1 MQMTEST
8 QRLALNLYF
17 QKKRSVAMGFAVTAA
32 GFGPIVVPQL
42 IRFLMREYTAQEVSL
57 IYGGICTNVFVAAAL
72 LQPVKWHM
80 KVQAKDREEGNELL
94 STTNQIAT
102 LNDENESLWRKVVN
116 NFVKIFDLD
125 LLKDPIFVN
134 ILVGLALATFSE
146 LNFTLLVPFILH
158 DFGLDTG
165 QIANFQSTLGVAD
178 MIFRFCGPYIG
189 NYFTKPSRLMYAYAL
204 TILIGIRFGEYAG
217 HLVYPSRLSA
227 LQFQSSW
234 RVKTTTP

>member
-42 IRFLMREYTAQEVSL
+42 IRFLMREYTAQEVCL

-102 LNDENESLWRKVVN
+102 LNDENESLYRKVVN

-134 ILVGLALATFSE
+134 ILVGLALATFSRTQ
-146 LNFTLLVPFILH
+146 LHSFGTVHLARFWPRHWTDCQFSIHTRSGRH
-158 DFGLDTG
+158 DFSILWPLHRQLFHQTVQTD
-165 QIANFQSTLGVAD
+165 V
-178 MIFRFCGPYIG
+178 
-189 NYFTKPSRLMYAYAL
+189 RL
-204 TILIGIRFGEYAG
+204 RP
-217 HLVYPSRLSA
+217 HDSDRDQV
-227 LQFQSSW
+227 W
-234 RVKTTTP
+234 